1 MIKKP
6 NKTVKKIIINVI
18 IATGAFIGGQVSQK
32 NESVGKFIEQVIN
45 IVGTGL
51 AADSIPQTYETQI

>member
-6 NKTVKKIIINVI
+6 NKKVKKIIIHVI

-32 NESVGKFIEQVIN
+32 NESLGKFIEQVVN
-45 IVGTGL
+45 IVGSSL
-51 AADSIPQTYETQI
+51 AVDSIPQTYETQI

>member
-1 MIKKP
+1 M
-6 NKTVKKIIINVI
+6 I